1 MSAQQL
7 NTGVCYCNCRLL
19 SLPLIK
25 SFNKTEVAIFPC
37 RPCFLRATL
46 SSVCYVVLKV
56 SIVLLSLIVL
66 YFPESV
72 RKNAVSVKTFIK
84 LFMTSKQQQSSLLI
98 FHFRLFKR
106 CTVPQTPSILFLK
119 FVMYEVQ
126 THFQWFKLH
135 LFAE

>member
-1 MSAQQL
+1 MF
-7 NTGVCYCNCRLL
+7 VCYSPSWVHQPKWYKWVRSSWIQESATAIVGLL
-19 SLPLIK
+19 CI
-25 SFNKTEVAIFPC
+25 
-37 RPCFLRATL
+37 
-46 SSVCYVVLKV
+46 

-135 LFAE
+135 LFAEWSKLRFTITTIKSKS